1 MLFNNCRAPV
11 FAETL
16 RAAVRMDEQG
26 DIDMSSCLRRTAVIL
41 LGLSFM
47 VACNAPGG
55 GGMLNDRLLVPE
67 DGGSSDTVGPGVPDS
82 PSDQPLP
89 EVPVTPPAPP
99 LPEARIYSTDA
110 LLFAGSGT
118 WSAEVSS
125 LKAILDSHGA
135 SYQVVSSSQ
144 LNGLSLEQL
153 GDFGVLIFPG
163 GSGGTQASS
172 LTSATHERI
181 RRAVQELGVGYTGF
195 CAGAF
200 IAVAPAPA
208 PGRDVVYGLGVVDG
222 QVLDYYY
229 LENQGVTASMTLLTL
244 ADGST
249 RDVLWYGGP
258 VTPEGP
264 GDVIARY
271 PNGDAAISQMDS
283 GMGLVVIAGG
293 HPGVPASSK
302 SALGLRDSDGDDF
315 ELTWGLIRA
324 AMKHERL

>member
-1 MLFNNCRAPV
+1 
-11 FAETL
+11 
-16 RAAVRMDEQG
+16 
-26 DIDMSSCLRRTAVIL
+26 
-41 LGLSFM
+41 M

-55 GGMLNDRLLVPE
+55 GGALNDRLLVPE
-67 DGGSSDTVGPGVPDS
+67 GGSGELAGPGVPDS
-82 PSDQPLP
+82 PATPLP
-89 EVPVTPPAPP
+89 PVPEAPLPPPPPAP
-99 LPEARIYSTDA
+99 EARFYSTDA

-118 WSAEVSS
+118 WAAEVSS
-125 LKAILDSHGA
+125 LRAILESKGA
-135 SYQVVSSSQ
+135 SYQVVSSSE
-144 LNGLSLEQL
+144 LNALTLQEL
-153 GDFGVLIFPG
+153 GEFGVLIFPG

-172 LTSATHERI
+172 LKSATRERI
-181 RRAVQELGVGYTGF
+181 RQAVQELGVGYTGF

-208 PGRDVVYGLGVVDG
+208 PGRDVIYGLGVVDG
-222 QVLDYYY
+222 PVLDYYE

-258 VTPEGP
+258 VTPDRA

-283 GMGLVVIAGG
+283 GKGFVVIAGG

-315 ELTWGLIRA
+315 EITWQLIRA

>member
-1 MLFNNCRAPV
+1 
-11 FAETL
+11 
-16 RAAVRMDEQG
+16 
-26 DIDMSSCLRRTAVIL
+26 MSLSLSLRRTAGVL
-41 LGLSFM
+41 LSLGLM
-47 VACNAPGG
+47 VGCNAPGG
-55 GGMLNDRLLVPE
+55 GGTLNDRFLVP
-67 DGGSSDTVGPGVPDS
+67 DDDGSSDLAGPGVPES
-82 PSDQPLP
+82 PATPPSSVEPTNPPVPQTPLP
-89 EVPVTPPAPP
+89 PVPPT
-99 LPEARIYSTDA
+99 PEARFYSTDA

-125 LKAILDSHGA
+125 LRAILDSKGA

-144 LNGLSLEQL
+144 LNALTLEEL

-172 LTSATHERI
+172 LTSATRERI
-181 RRAVQELGVGYTGF
+181 RQAVQELGVGYAGF

-208 PGRDVVYGLGVVDG
+208 PGRDVIYGLGVVDG
-222 QVLDYYY
+222 PVLDYYY

-244 ADGST
+244 TDGST

-258 VTPEGP
+258 VTPDRES
-264 GDVIARY
+264 DVIARY

-283 GMGLVVIAGG
+283 GRGLVVIAGG

-315 ELTWGLIRA
+315 ELTWQLIRA